1 MPETKQ
7 ATRRFAPPVAP
18 EPPVEATTEEEVVT
32 EKEEQPTPEPETP
45 AVPEPPTSIK
55 VKYVGGQGIELAYPL
70 SNGQSSFLAGV
81 VYELKNYGD
90 FCRLT
95 EASPNFVEVKDE
107 PAR

>member
-7 ATRRFAPPVAP
+7 TASSTRRFRPPP
-18 EPPVEATTEEEVVT
+18 EEANESVEEPIVEEEVVM
-32 EKEEQPTPEPETP
+32 ET
-45 AVPEPPTSIK
+45 VPEPPTPIK

-70 SNGQSSFLAGV
+70 SNGQRSFVGGK
-81 VYELKNYGD
+81 VYELTNYGD